1 MIAFFKRL
9 LGLDGAVVARISPQE
24 AQLRL
29 KNGALLIDVR
39 SLLERQRAKI
49 AGSQAM
55 PLDQLSQHWEA
66 LPKDCE
72 IICQCAS
79 GMRSAQAASFLA
91 GKGLNASNLA
101 GGINAWQSA
110 GLPVKQG

>member
-9 LGLDGAVVARISPQE
+9 LGLDGAVIARLTPEE
-24 AQLRL
+24 AQSRM

-39 SLLERQRAKI
+39 SPLERQRSKI

-55 PLDQLSQHWEA
+55 PLDQLFQHWES
-66 LPKDCE
+66 LPKDTE

-91 GKGLNASNLA
+91 GKGLNACNLS

-110 GLPVKQG
+110 GLPIKRG

>member
-9 LGLDGAVVARISPQE
+9 FGLDGTVVASLSPQE
-24 AQLRL
+24 AQSRI

-39 SLLERQRAKI
+39 SPLERQRAKI

-55 PLDQLSQHWEA
+55 PLDQLSQLWET
-66 LPKDCE
+66 LPKDIE

-91 GKGLNASNLA
+91 GKGIQASNLS

-110 GLPVKQG
+110 GLPIKRA